1 MRCERSARCVHP
13 LEHLVILLLLLI
25 LIQPRWLELRRHA
38 LFEPDRAVQQVD
50 RLLVQVVI
58 VRAVDA
64 AVQPDVGK
72 VGEAQR
78 AARLLRG
85 PV

>member
-1 MRCERSARCVHP
+1 M
-13 LEHLVILLLLLI
+13 ILLLLLI
-25 LIQPRWLELRRHA
+25 LIQPRRLELRRHA

-64 AVQPDVGK
+64 AVQPDVRE

-78 AARLLRG
+78 AARLLRR